1 MSHVGNSALTQ
12 TCVSGVQRHSSVGRR
27 RVVVHGGGTGRGKTT
42 GLGGDAAGEPAWDDA
57 DFANTT
63 APTARLMSGTI
74 TPRDTWAPLLLIAG
88 AAEDYDTRA
97 NFSSAVLAAPLRVEN
112 GTAFRGLT
120 FGWRGR
126 SFGFTVG
133 PSIWKGQWTLPT
145 IDGVAVDIDP
155 DFAYRSPHLNAAV
168 GGEVVTASYKS
179 YSLVYNFSDDT
190 ISRG

>member
-1 MSHVGNSALTQ
+1 MWATVRSLKHAFQVYNATA
-12 TCVSGVQRHSSVGRR
+12 VWAD
-27 RVVVHGGGTGRGKTT
+27 GGWWFMEAGPAGGKPRGW
-42 GLGGDAAGEPAWDDA
+42 AAMRPAWDDA

-88 AAEDYDTRA
+88 AADDYDTRA

-126 SFGFTVG
+126 SFGFTAG

-145 IDGVAVDIDP
+145 IDGAAVDIDP
-155 DFAYRSPHLNAAV
+155 DFAYSSPHLNAAV